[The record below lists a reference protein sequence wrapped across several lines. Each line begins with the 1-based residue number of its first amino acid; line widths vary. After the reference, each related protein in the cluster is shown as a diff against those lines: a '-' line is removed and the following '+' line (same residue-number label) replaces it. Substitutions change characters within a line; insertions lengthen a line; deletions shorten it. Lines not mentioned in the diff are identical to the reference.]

1 MRTPSSFY
9 MKIKDH
15 NIEDRPRE
23 KVKELGIRSL
33 SHRELLALVLRSGI
47 KGKSA
52 LDLADE
58 LLKQANGIHGLVGL
72 EYDQL
77 IKISGIKS
85 AKASEIC
92 AITELSR
99 RMALY
104 QSMHVDVVDQPSSLI
119 HWLKKEMGSL
129 KQEHFL
135 VIFLN
140 TKNHIIGYKPLFI
153 GGLDRSIVH
162 PREVFKHAVNHSAAR
177 IVVVHNHPSGD
188 VTPSE
193 NDWMVTQVLEE
204 AGQTMGIPLLDH
216 IIISERGYT
225 SLREVLRKD

>member
-1 MRTPSSFY
+1 

-15 NIEDRPRE
+15 NKEDRPRE
-23 KVKELGIRSL
+23 KVKVFGIKSL

-52 LDLADE
+52 LELADD
-58 LLKQANGIHGLVGL
+58 LLKQANGIHGLSGL
-72 EYDQL
+72 EYEDL
-77 IKISGIKS
+77 IKMNGIKG

-92 AITELSR
+92 AISELSR
-99 RMALY
+99 RMAFY
-104 QSMHVDVVDQPSSLI
+104 QSTNVDIVDQPLRLVQ
-119 HWLKKEMGSL
+119 WLKKEMGSL

-135 VIFLN
+135 VVFLN
-140 TKNHIIGYKPLFI
+140 TKNHIIGYRPLFI

-162 PREVFKHAVNHSAAR
+162 PREVFKHAINHSAAR

-193 NDWMVTQVLEE
+193 NDWNVTQVLEE

>member
-1 MRTPSSFY
+1 M
-9 MKIKDH
+9 
-15 NIEDRPRE
+15 EDRPRE
-23 KVKELGIRSL
+23 KVKEFGIKSL
-33 SHRELLALVLRSGI
+33 SHRELLALVLRSGL

-52 LDLADE
+52 LELADD
-58 LLKQANGIHGLVGL
+58 LLKQASGIQGLSGL
-72 EYDQL
+72 EYEDL
-77 IKISGIKS
+77 IKINGIKD

-99 RMALY
+99 RMAFY
-104 QSMHVDVVDQPSSLI
+104 QSSNVDIVDQPQRLVQ
-119 HWLKKEMGSL
+119 WLKKEMGSL

-135 VIFLN
+135 VVFLN
-140 TKNHIIGYKPLFI
+140 TKNHIIGYRPLFI

-193 NDWMVTQVLEE
+193 NDWNVTQVLEE

>member
-1 MRTPSSFY
+1 

-15 NIEDRPRE
+15 NMEDRPRE
-23 KVKELGIRSL
+23 KVKEFGIKSL
-33 SHRELLALVLRSGI
+33 SHRELLALVLRSGL

-52 LDLADE
+52 LELADD
-58 LLKQANGIHGLVGL
+58 LLKQASGIQGLSGL
-72 EYDQL
+72 EYEDL
-77 IKISGIKS
+77 IKINGIKD

-99 RMALY
+99 RMAFY
-104 QSMHVDVVDQPSSLI
+104 QSSNVDIVDQPQRLVQ
-119 HWLKKEMGSL
+119 WLKKEMGSL

-135 VIFLN
+135 VVFLN
-140 TKNHIIGYKPLFI
+140 TKNHIIGYRPLFI

-193 NDWMVTQVLEE
+193 NDWNVTQVLEE

>member
-1 MRTPSSFY
+1 

-47 KGKSA
+47 RGKSA
-52 LDLADE
+52 LDLADD
-58 LLKQANGIHGLVGL
+58 LLKQANGINGLIGL
-72 EYDQL
+72 EYEDL
-77 IKISGIKS
+77 IKINGIKS

-99 RMALY
+99 RMAFY
-104 QSMHVDVVDQPSSLI
+104 QSTQVDIVDQPQTLV

-140 TKNHIIGYKPLFI
+140 TKNHIIGYRPLFI

-188 VTPSE
+188 PMPSAADISVTKTVQSAGNLLE
-193 NDWMVTQVLEE
+193 IHLIDHLIIGDNKYQSVLNLI
-204 AGQTMGIPLLDH
+204 A
-216 IIISERGYT
+216 
-225 SLREVLRKD
+225 

>member
-1 MRTPSSFY
+1 
-9 MKIKDH
+9 MKIKDY
-15 NIEDRPRE
+15 NIEERPRE
-23 KVKELGIRSL
+23 KVKEFGIKSL
-33 SHRELLALVLRSGI
+33 SDRELLALVLRSGI

-52 LDLADE
+52 LELADD
-58 LLKQANGIHGLVGL
+58 LIKQANGIQGLNGL
-72 EYDQL
+72 EYENL
-77 IKISGIKS
+77 IRINGIKS

-92 AITELSR
+92 AISELSR
-99 RMALY
+99 RMAFY
-104 QSMHVDVVDQPSSLI
+104 QSTNVDIVDQPQRLVQ
-119 HWLKKEMGSL
+119 WLKKEMGSL

-135 VIFLN
+135 VVFLN
-140 TKNHIIGYKPLFI
+140 TKNHIIGYRPLFI

-162 PREVFKHAVNHSAAR
+162 PREVFKHAINHSAAR

-193 NDWMVTQVLEE
+193 NDWNVTQVLEE

>member
-1 MRTPSSFY
+1 

-47 KGKSA
+47 RGKSA
-52 LDLADE
+52 LDLADD
-58 LLKQANGIHGLVGL
+58 LLKQANGINGLIGL
-72 EYDQL
+72 EYEDL
-77 IKISGIKS
+77 IKINGIKN

-99 RMALY
+99 RMAFY
-104 QSMHVDVVDQPSSLI
+104 QSTQVDIVDQPQTLV

-140 TKNHIIGYKPLFI
+140 TKII
-153 GGLDRSIVH
+153 
-162 PREVFKHAVNHSAAR
+162 
-177 IVVVHNHPSGD
+177 
-188 VTPSE
+188 
-193 NDWMVTQVLEE
+193 
-204 AGQTMGIPLLDH
+204 LLD
-216 IIISERGYT
+216 IVPYLLEG
-225 SLREVLRKD
+225 